1 MQTKKNMQDKTKTRT
16 KTKQKQKQDKKQNNL
31 LERRWR

>member
-1 MQTKKNMQDKTKTRT
+1 MQTKIKYARQNKNKNKN
-16 KTKQKQKQDKKQNNL
+16 KKQDKKQNNL